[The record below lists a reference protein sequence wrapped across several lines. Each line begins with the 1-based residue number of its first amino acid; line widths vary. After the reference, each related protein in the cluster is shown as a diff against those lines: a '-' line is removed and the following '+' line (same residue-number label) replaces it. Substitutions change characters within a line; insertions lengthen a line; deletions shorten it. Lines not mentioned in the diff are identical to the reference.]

1 MPPPPEGAGPILTLT
16 TDFGTS
22 GGYAGALKGAVLSL
36 APQAAIHD
44 ISHDIAPHAVAEGAW
59 CLGRAAPRFPD
70 GAVHLAVVD
79 PGVGSARA
87 GLIIETER
95 FLLVGPDNGLLTLAA
110 QKGGFRRATA
120 IEESPP
126 HWERSGSFDGLTLF
140 APVAARLLLGEAPER
155 FGAALEKIV
164 ELPAPAPVTEAGMEE
179 GMVEGEVLLFD
190 RFGNAITNIT
200 PAHLDGAAPSRVLL
214 ASGEEAR
221 PCGHYAELAGTPEQV
236 GAVWNSDGHLELAI
250 YGASL
255 RKSRDMRVGERVR
268 VVLEDAVVLA
278 ESPR

>member
-1 MPPPPEGAGPILTLT
+1 MSQPAEGARPILTLT
-16 TDFGTS
+16 TDFGTA

-36 APQAAIHD
+36 APEAAIHD

-59 CLGRAAPRFPD
+59 CLGRAAPRFP
-70 GAVHLAVVD
+70 GGTVHLAVVD

-126 HWERSGSFDGLTLF
+126 HWKRSGSFDGLTLF

-155 FGAALEKIV
+155 FGAAVEKIV
-164 ELPAPAPVTEAGMEE
+164 ELPAPAPLAEAGI
-179 GMVEGEVLLFD
+179 VEGEVLLFD
-190 RFGNAITNIT
+190 HFGNAITNIT
-200 PAHLDGAAPSRVLL
+200 PAHLGGAAPRRVLL

-221 PCGHYAELAGTPEQV
+221 PCGHYAELAGTSDEV
-236 GAVWNSDGHLELAI
+236 GAIWNSDGQLELAI

-255 RKSRDMRVGERVR
+255 QKSRGMRVGEGVR
-268 VVLEDAVVLA
+268 VVLEDAVELV
-278 ESPR
+278 EGPR

>member
-1 MPPPPEGAGPILTLT
+1 MTPPPEGARPILTLT
-16 TDFGTS
+16 TDFGTA
-22 GGYAGALKGAVLSL
+22 GGHAGALKGAVLSL

-44 ISHDIAPHAVAEGAW
+44 ISHGIAPHAVAEGAW

-70 GAVHLAVVD
+70 GTVHLAVVD

-110 QKGGFRRATA
+110 QKGGFKRATA

-126 HWERSGSFDGLTLF
+126 HWKRSGSFDGLTLF

-155 FGAALEKIV
+155 FGAAVEKIV
-164 ELPAPAPVTEAGMEE
+164 ELPAPAPLAEAGI
-179 GMVEGEVLLFD
+179 VEGEVLLFD
-190 RFGNAITNIT
+190 HFGNAITNIT
-200 PAHLDGAAPSRVLL
+200 PAHLGGAAPRRVLL

-221 PCGHYAELAGTPEQV
+221 PCGHYAELAGTPDEV
-236 GAVWNSDGHLELAI
+236 GAIWNSDGHLELAI

-255 RKSRDMRVGERVR
+255 QKSRGMRVGEGVR
-268 VVLEDAVVLA
+268 VVLEDTVELVAG
-278 ESPR
+278 PR